1 VVVETVVAAG
11 IVVPAE
17 IAVAA
22 GTVVPVEIVVVVEIV
37 VAVVVVGR
45 WAGKVV
51 EGMQEGLLL
60 VFEVVVQI

>member
-1 VVVETVVAAG
+1 VAVETVVAAG
-11 IVVPAE
+11 IVGAAE

-22 GTVVPVEIVVVVEIV
+22 GTVVVVETV
-37 VAVVVVGR
+37 VAVVAVGR